1 MRNERY
7 VARYFCSL
15 DNPDAT
21 KTWFAYDRQTGA
33 PLCDDQG
40 MRMFTGDEIRAFL
53 KEAECAEQLEARSPE
68 LVV

>member
-21 KTWFAYDRQTGA
+21 KTWFAYDRQNGA
-33 PLCDDQG
+33 PVCDDQG

-53 KEAECAEQLEARSPE
+53 QADEGAAKLPHEQKS
-68 LVV
+68 